1 MNDELSNRDIELSNR
16 DKEYNRGQQIK
27 KGWKIS
33 NRYSKILEKNKV
45 SSSIDIIIL
54 NTHKQFMN
62 DLKSNNL
69 DKSSKQKYIRGWI
82 TLVNTCNNPKNNIHV
97 IRNALSVFNYTN
109 HLKNK

>member
-1 MNDELSNRDIELSNR
+1 MNIEISNRDKELSNR
-16 DKEYNRGQQIK
+16 DKEYIRDQQIK

-33 NRYSKILEKNKV
+33 NRYSKILEKNKA

-69 DKSSKQKYIRGWI
+69 DKSNKQKYIRCWS
-82 TLVNTCNNPKNNIHV
+82 TLVNTCNNPKNNIDV
-97 IRNALSVFNYTN
+97 VRNALSIFNYTN
-109 HLKNK
+109 HLKNI